1 MQDKKDTIKG
11 KSTNN
16 YLSLTGTTVFNKLLV
31 PDNFEGAE
39 RYTLTINLDKDG
51 KKVAEKNGLKTFGY
65 KDQTQIT
72 AKRKVEYGLPKV
84 YNADKEET
92 NATHLSVFGD
102 QVTMLVKQGK
112 QERNNAYTYLE
123 RVRVDEKAEGV
134 ADYDYSEF

>member
-31 PDNFEGAE
+31 PDNFEGVE

-51 KKVAEKNGLKTFGY
+51 KKVAEKNGLKTFPY

>member
-31 PDNFEGAE
+31 PDNFEGVE

>member
-51 KKVAEKNGLKTFGY
+51 KKVAEKNGLKTFPY